1 MTQSNEPIDVLGM
14 GPAEL
19 AALVA
24 QWGGKPF
31 RARQL
36 MRWVHQRG

>member
-1 MTQSNEPIDVLGM
+1 MTEPTEPVGVLGM

-19 AALVA
+19 TALVA
-24 QWGGKPF
+24 RWGGKPF

-36 MRWVHQRG
+36 MRWVHQ